1 MRLNTLGGGV
11 FLFLPPDCGATSAT
25 GATLTAFFG
34 ASSSDDDD
42 DDEEE
47 DDEEEED
54 DDDDELELLELEL
67 ESSRDRFFDADSSSA
82 FLAT

>member
-11 FLFLPPDCGATSAT
+11 FLPLPPDCGAISAAD
-25 GATLTAFFG
+25 ATLTDFFG

-42 DDEEE
+42 DDEDE
-47 DDEEEED
+47 DEED
-54 DDDDELELLELEL
+54 DDDELELEL
-67 ESSRDRFFDADSSSA
+67 ESSRDRFFVADSSSA

>member
-11 FLFLPPDCGATSAT
+11 FLPLPPDCGAISAAD
-25 GATLTAFFG
+25 ATLTDFFG

-42 DDEEE
+42 DEDEDE
-47 DDEEEED
+47 DEED
-54 DDDDELELLELEL
+54 DDDDELEL
-67 ESSRDRFFDADSSSA
+67 ESSRDRFFVADSSSA